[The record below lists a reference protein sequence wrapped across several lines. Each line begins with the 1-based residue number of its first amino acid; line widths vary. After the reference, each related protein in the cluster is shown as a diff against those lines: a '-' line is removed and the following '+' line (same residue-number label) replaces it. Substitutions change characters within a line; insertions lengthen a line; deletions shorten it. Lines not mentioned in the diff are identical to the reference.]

1 MRLNKITM
9 LAFAAILPFTAIAN
23 DRPENTWEVET
34 IQAASDNEAENN
46 APFDYTKKQAIVVAK
61 RSTILRGQKYE
72 ADIIMMNRD
81 ANCTYKTYVHDKLFE
96 NDRYSFYGA
105 TVGKYKYSGY
115 ILETDKKGNV
125 KQFPFKCEYQVAE
138 PFVEISNSKMDV
150 FYAGTTNHIEIMA
163 PGFSMSDLSINAS
176 NAAAMSRTPKG
187 WNIKPIHNAVEC
199 VVAVSA
205 KIDGKVCIIA
215 RKAFHVIPLP
225 TPKAFL
231 SDSENAY
238 ADCIIAKDTLVAA
251 KKVVANCEDTA
262 LFAKKPLY
270 SIQKFDLKCYNS
282 KGKASSFHSD
292 SDEITDKMRDALNKL
307 KKGDTVYV
315 TNIVA
320 KGADGVERKLSPIE
334 LIIKQ

>member
-1 MRLNKITM
+1 MRLNKISI

-23 DRPENTWEVET
+23 DRPENAWVAET
-34 IQAASDNEAENN
+34 TQAASDNEAETE

-81 ANCTYKTYVHDKLFE
+81 ANCNYKTYVHDKLVE
-96 NDRYSFYGA
+96 NGRYSFYGCA
-105 TVGKYKYSGY
+105 VGKHKYCGY
-115 ILETDKKGNV
+115 ILETDKKGNT
-125 KQFPFKCEYQVAE
+125 KQYPFKCEYQVAE
-138 PFVEISNSKMDV
+138 PFATISNSKMDV
-150 FYAGTTNHIEIMA
+150 FYAGTSNHIEIMA

-187 WNIKPIHNAVEC
+187 WNIKPIRNAAEC

-205 KIDGKVCIIA
+205 KLDGKVYIID

-231 SDSENAY
+231 SDSENTY
-238 ADCIIAKDTLVAA
+238 ADGMIAKDTLVAA
-251 KKVVANCEDTA
+251 KKIVANFEDTT
-262 LFAKKPLY
+262 LFAKNPHY
-270 SIQKFDLKCYNS
+270 SILKFDLKCYNNN
-282 KGKASSFHSD
+282 GKPSSFHSD
-292 SDEITDKMRDALNKL
+292 SDEITDKMRNALNKL

-320 KGADGVERKLSPIE
+320 GGDDGVERKLSPIE
-334 LIIKQ
+334 FIVK